1 MVLVLVCYHV
11 CTWTNHFKFL
21 SMFPLFLFLKIY
33 LFIYMGLVG
42 VNISKESACQCKRC
56 KSRGF
61 SPWVGKIPWSRKWQP
76 TPVFLPRESHTQRSL
91 AGYSPLNHKELDTTE
106 YTHTFIF
113 WLLWVCCCVQAFSS
127 CGVQASHCGDFS
139 LQSTD
144 SRVHRLQ

>member
-33 LFIYMGLVG
+33 LFIYMGLLG

-106 YTHTFIF
+106 YTHTHIYFLATRG
-113 WLLWVCCCVQAFSS
+113 LLLRAGF
-127 CGVQASHCGDFS
+127 
-139 LQSTD
+139 L
-144 SRVHRLQ
+144 